1 MTNIVKPGSVTR
13 RKGCLRIETTYSL
26 KRVYGT
32 YTYRF
37 VNLPVTTTV
46 SEYVLGRWYM
56 MCMTLCM
63 TFFATD
69 KVYYVD
75 GNYGIWET
83 DIRDISDVVFNP
95 VCREKGRV
103 VNFRKMEK
111 EEWLFI

>member
-26 KRVYGT
+26 WRVYGST

-46 SEYVLGRWYM
+46 SEYVLDRSYM
-56 MCMTLCM
+56 RCM